1 VSKILVVLAGS
12 LALASC
18 ANTVNLLN
26 PNSPRFEGAF
36 AAPVPDSS
44 VGRAPRLRVV
54 SFNIKMADRIGSAIE
69 VLRSDSLRDAD
80 IISLQEMDEAGTER
94 IARELHLNYVYY
106 PGSIHPARN
115 RYFGPAILSRWPIE
129 RSWKLNLPYE
139 APVRRQ
145 RRNATAAVV
154 NVRGERVTVYA
165 VHLETQ
171 FRASA
176 RTREEQVATV
186 LADAKSAA
194 GPVVVAGDF
203 NSWGIGEYFRQRG
216 FSWPTRDVGKTIAVF
231 SWDHIFVRGLPLA
244 TPTAAGKV
252 VDVHGASDHKPV
264 WASLLLGQSGRKR
277 PSPSAPVT

>member
-1 VSKILVVLAGS
+1 MSKILLVAAGS

-26 PNSPRFEGAF
+26 PTSPRFEGAF
-36 AAPVPDSS
+36 AAPVSDSTIRS
-44 VGRAPRLRVV
+44 TRRLRVV
-54 SFNIKMADRIGSAIE
+54 SFNIKMADRIGPAIE

-106 PGSIHPARN
+106 PGSIHPTRN

-129 RSWKLNLPYE
+129 QSWKLNLPYE
-139 APVRRQ
+139 SPLRKQ

-154 NVRGERVTVYA
+154 NVRGERVWVYA

-171 FRASA
+171 SQASA
-176 RTREEQVATV
+176 RTREQQAATI

-194 GPVVVAGDF
+194 GPVVLAGDF
-203 NSWGIGEYFRQRG
+203 NSWGIGEYFEQQG
-216 FSWPTRDVGKTIAVF
+216 FSWPTRNVGKTITVF
-231 SWDHIFVRGLPLA
+231 SWDHIFVRGLPPA
-244 TPTAAGKV
+244 RQTAAGKV
-252 VDVHGASDHKPV
+252 VDVRGASDHKPV
-264 WASLLLGQSGRKR
+264 WASLLLGKSGGKQL
-277 PSPSAPVT
+277 SPVAPAT